1 MKVGLIVM
9 KAIQRAGVK
18 KGKNFTACDRENVE
32 KDSVLL
38 VLYASIIFSRRWY
51 IKDIVQ
57 PR

>member
-1 MKVGLIVM
+1 MRVGLTVM

-18 KGKNFTACDRENVE
+18 KEKDFTACDRENVA

-38 VLYASIIFSRRWY
+38 ALYARIIFEHRWY

-57 PR
+57 RR